1 MGLNNAIGVHLF
13 MLNKRDPPSS
23 READKSYRTT
33 LWSIVTYPTE
43 ADLFRLGI
51 ENRIRTYAYIR
62 HDKDIL
68 EDGTPKEPHYH
79 VLLSLVDTKAQ
90 QQVVNWLKR
99 EVFCSGCNVLAQP
112 IKSRASAWR
121 YLCHL
126 DNPEKV
132 QYSPDEIQTNKR
144 AYWERPETMGADK
157 EAANAFFLHDL
168 MTLSPVELAR
178 RYGRDYI
185 KNFDRYHAFVRA
197 FYDSYMNTLR
207 NEKGDDEYTYDP
219 APEQRA
225 EEDKKRAEEAMEA
238 YLHARAERSK

>member
-1 MGLNNAIGVHLF
+1 MSNERN
-13 MLNKRDPPSS
+13 PPAENG
-23 READKSYRTT
+23 RCR

-79 VLLSLVDTKAQ
+79 VLLSLVDAKAHE
-90 QQVVNWLKR
+90 QVVNWLKR

-121 YLCHL
+121 YLTHA

-132 QYSPDEIQTNKR
+132 QYSPDEIQSNNR
-144 AYWERPETMGADK
+144 AFWERPEIIVADK
-157 EAANAFFLHDL
+157 EAQNAFFLHDL

-207 NEKGDDEYTYDP
+207 NEKGEDEYTYDP
-219 APEQRA
+219 VPEQRA
-225 EEDKKRAEEAMEA
+225 EEDKKRAEEAMDA
-238 YLHARAERSK
+238 YLHARAERRN

>member
-1 MGLNNAIGVHLF
+1 ME
-13 MLNKRDPPSS
+13 NKRNPPCKESADPNGH
-23 READKSYRTT
+23 YC

-51 ENRIRTYAYIR
+51 DNRIRTYAYIR

-79 VLLSLVDTKAQ
+79 VLLSLYDTKTH
-90 QQVVNWLKR
+90 QQVVKWLKR
-99 EVFCSGCNVLAQP
+99 EIFCSGCNVLAQP
-112 IKSRASAWR
+112 IKSRAGAWR

-126 DNPEKV
+126 DDPEKV
-132 QYSPDEIQTNKR
+132 QYSQDEIQTNKR
-144 AYWERPETMGADK
+144 AFWDRPETMATDK

-168 MTLSPVELAR
+168 MTLSPIELAR

-197 FYDSYMNTLR
+197 FYDSYMSTLR
-207 NEKGDDEYTYDP
+207 NEQGEDEYTYDP
-219 APEQRA
+219 TPEKQA
-225 EEDKKRAEEAMEA
+225 EEDKKRAEEAMDS